1 MHLPDEKAK
10 LLQEPPKRLPVM
22 SQALQQ
28 QKPKVLKLG
37 RERGARE
44 GIGKREEKGRK

>member
-1 MHLPDEKAK
+1 
-10 LLQEPPKRLPVM
+10 M

-37 RERGARE
+37 GERGARE
-44 GIGKREEKGRK
+44 KGARGKAREKGRK